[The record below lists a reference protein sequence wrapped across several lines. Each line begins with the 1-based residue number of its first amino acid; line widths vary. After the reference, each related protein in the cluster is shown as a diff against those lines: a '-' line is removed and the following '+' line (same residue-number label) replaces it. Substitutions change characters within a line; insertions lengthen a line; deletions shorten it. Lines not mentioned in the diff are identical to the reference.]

1 MITRFDDGY
10 AVAKFS
16 KSGLYDRVPE
26 GSAVIFGDNK
36 NFLLTQCRTGGR
48 KLTCQEKQLDSF
60 IRFRRTPT
68 CDGET
73 DNLAHG

>member
-1 MITRFDDGY
+1 
-10 AVAKFS
+10 VAKFS

-26 GSAVIFGDNK
+26 GSAVIFGDNGIS
-36 NFLLTQCRTGGR
+36 FYHSVGR
-48 KLTCQEKQLDSF
+48 VEGSSHAKKQLDSF

-73 DNLAHG
+73 DNLAHKMASTADA